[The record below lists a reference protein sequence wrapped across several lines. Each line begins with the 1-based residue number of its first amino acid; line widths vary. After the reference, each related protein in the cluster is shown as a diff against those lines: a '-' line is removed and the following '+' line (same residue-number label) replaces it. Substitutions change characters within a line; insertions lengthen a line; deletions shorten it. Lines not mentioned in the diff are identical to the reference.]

1 MAAIA
6 SGEIPPKAEKPT
18 VKMFYVYILK
28 SDKVNRYYTGH
39 SKDYNKRLNEH
50 NKGKVRSTKPYI
62 PWKVVYIEKF
72 DKKSDA
78 FKRELEIKKYK
89 SGNAFKKLLED
100 YSIDT

>member
-1 MAAIA
+1 
-6 SGEIPPKAEKPT
+6 
-18 VKMFYVYILK
+18 MFYVYILK

-62 PWKVVYIEKF
+62 PWKVVYIEKC

-89 SGNAFKKLLED
+89 SGNAFKKMLED